1 MRQLRI
7 FGDLTVQ
14 VGIILISVAA
24 LLSLMRDGFHIFV
37 HESFAW
43 LIGVTQAF
51 FGTLFEQ
58 PTAAKIVDLA
68 GAALRRVFAVVGVEA
83 NFSPD
88 PHWVY
93 IFILLAVALGGYAH
107 TLRNF
112 KTQPAFSAFRYGN
125 AVICAFVGG
134 MLAGS
139 APLAHPGMFAWP
151 IAALLAF
158 IGLNAIWRASFDGKP
173 GQRRMAARAALLSLS
188 AAVLTA
194 RIAFDLEP
202 EGGVVHPHS
211 SPGLIL
217 LALITAGFGGWFM
230 RFGLGAT
237 RTDETGQRLG
247 TQVLA
252 VFGVAAMVIVASQAT
267 FWMGRASGG
276 TNVPSAGSVFQDCA
290 DCPDMVAIQ
299 AGRFLMGTTV
309 EEAELLKSAELWK
322 PARHTQE
329 MPSDERETTSFAL
342 ARTEVTVAQFKAFMD
357 ATGYKP
363 AGWCWGL
370 RDGGL
375 DFYADVTWDAPGFAQ
390 EPDHPVVC
398 VNWLDAQAYVR
409 WLSLRTGETY
419 RLPTEAEWEY
429 AARAGSRSVHAINE
443 NTQADCMLRNAA
455 DVSAKQN
462 FPDWN
467 TFNCDDGAAFTA
479 PVGSYAPNGFGL
491 FDMTGNVWEWV
502 EDCYGPLQA
511 ADMDGDAQ
519 QPDCSNRVIRGGS
532 WNYGPGEV
540 REATRDIHA
549 PSTRGSGLGFR
560 VARELALPTPEI
572 AYSEGAGPGPGAASS
587 P

>member
-1 MRQLRI
+1 MRQLRV

-14 VGIILISVAA
+14 AGIILISVAA

-43 LIGVTQAF
+43 LIGVKQAF
-51 FGTLFEQ
+51 FGTLLEQ
-58 PTAAKIVDLA
+58 PAVSKTIDLA
-68 GAALRRVFAVVGVEA
+68 AAALGRVFSVMGVEA
-83 NFSPD
+83 NFSPEF
-88 PHWVY
+88 HWIY
-93 IFILLAVALGGYAH
+93 IFILLAVALCGYAH

-112 KTQPAFSAFRYGN
+112 KTYPAISAFRYGS
-125 AVICAFVGG
+125 AIVCAFFGG
-134 MLAGS
+134 LLAGS
-139 APLAHPGMFAWP
+139 ASLAHPGMFAWP
-151 IAALLAF
+151 IASVLAF
-158 IGLNAIWRASFDGKP
+158 IGLNAIWRASFDRKP
-173 GQRRMAARAALLSLS
+173 GRRRAAARAAFLSLS

-202 EGGVVHPHS
+202 ESGAGHPHS

-217 LALITAGFGGWFM
+217 LALIAAGLGGWLM

-237 RTDETGQRLG
+237 RPDETGQRLG

-252 VFGVAAMVIVASQAT
+252 VFGIAAMVIVASQAT
-267 FWMGRASGG
+267 FWMGRAPGG
-276 TNVPSAGSVFQDCA
+276 ANVPSAGAVFQDCA

-299 AGRFLMGTTV
+299 AGRILMGTTA
-309 EEAELLKSAELWK
+309 EEAELLKSAKLWK

-342 ARTEVTVAQFKAFMD
+342 ARTEVTVAQFRAFMD
-357 ATGYKP
+357 ATGYNP

-370 RDGGL
+370 RDGSL
-375 DFYADVTWDAPGFAQ
+375 DFHADVTWDAPGFSQA
-390 EPDHPVVC
+390 PDHPVVC
-398 VNWLDAQAYVR
+398 VNWFDAQAYVR

-429 AARAGSRSVHAINE
+429 AARAGSRSVRAVSE
-443 NTQADCMLRNAA
+443 NTQADCTLKNAA
-455 DVSAKQN
+455 DVSTRQN

-502 EDCYGPLQA
+502 QDCYGPLQA
-511 ADMDGDAQ
+511 GDDKAH

-540 REATRDIHA
+540 HEATRDVHA

-560 VARELALPTPEI
+560 VARELNLPSPEI
-572 AYSEGAGPGPGAASS
+572 AYSDGSGPGPGAAAS

>member
-1 MRQLRI
+1 LRQLRI

-24 LLSLMRDGFHIFV
+24 LLSLMRDGFHIYV
-37 HESFAW
+37 HDSFAW
-43 LIGVTQAF
+43 LITAKQAA
-51 FGTLFEQ
+51 FEALLDQ
-58 PTAAKIVDLA
+58 PVVSATVELAAAI
-68 GAALRRVFAVVGVEA
+68 LRRVFALLGVEV

-88 PHWVY
+88 SHWIYV
-93 IFILLAVALGGYAH
+93 FILLAVALGGYAH

-112 KTQPAFSAFRYGN
+112 KTQPAVSVFRYGN
-125 AVICAFVGG
+125 AIICAFVGG
-134 MLAGS
+134 LLAGS

-151 IAALLAF
+151 IASLLAF
-158 IGLNAIWRASFDGKP
+158 IGLNAIWWASFGRKP
-173 GQRRMAARAALLSLS
+173 DQRQVAARAALLTIC
-188 AAVLTA
+188 AAILTA
-194 RIAFDLEP
+194 RIAFELEP
-202 EGGVVHPHS
+202 EGGVIHPHS

-217 LALITAGFGGWFM
+217 LALLAAGFGGWFM

-237 RTDETGQRLG
+237 RADEMGQRLG

-267 FWMGRASGG
+267 FWMGRATDG
-276 TNVPSAGSVFQDCA
+276 TNVPSAGAVFQDCA

-329 MPSDERETTSFAL
+329 MPSAERETTSFAL

-370 RDGGL
+370 RDGSL
-375 DFYADVTWDAPGFAQ
+375 DFSADVTWDAPGFAQ

-429 AARAGSRSVHAINE
+429 AARAGSRSVHALSE
-443 NTQADCMLRNAA
+443 NAQADCLLRNAA

-502 EDCYGPLQA
+502 EDCYGPLRT
-511 ADMDGDAQ
+511 ADLDGDTQ
-519 QPDCSNRVIRGGS
+519 QLDCSNRVIRGGS

-540 REATRDIHA
+540 REATRDVHA
-549 PSTRGSGLGFR
+549 PATRGSGLGFR
-560 VARELALPTPEI
+560 VARELALPSPEI